1 MSRVGLGRVGSGRGK
16 CRARE
21 GGEIKQGTQFYFVGG
36 IEEGSHPAPLEEKG
50 LRFQV

>member
-16 CRARE
+16 CRRG
-21 GGEIKQGTQFYFVGG
+21 GGEIKQGAQFYFVGG
-36 IEEGSHPAPLEEKG
+36 IGEGSHPAPLEEKG